1 MDETKI
7 KIDEEAAKEAVQ
19 LLMAEG
25 YLAGWQEAKSK
36 YCPEY
41 KKILTKGRKGGV
53 VLGMLAMI
61 GGYAVYKKLEEK
73 NKKAEPYEVHVDD
86 ISDVSMD

>member
-25 YLAGWQEAKSK
+25 YLQGWQEAKSK

-41 KKILTKGRKGGV
+41 KKILTKGKKKGF
-53 VLGMLAMI
+53 VLGMLAMVAGYI
-61 GGYAVYKKLEEK
+61 GYKKLEEK
-73 NKKAEPYEVHVDD
+73 KKEAEPYEVHVDD
-86 ISDVSMD
+86 VSDVSMD